1 VTSPPTRRGAVLRL
15 AALAALL
22 LVAGALPWLTAG
34 PLPARPIAVPLLA
47 AGVLAAAATV
57 LQASRAS
64 RP

>member
-1 VTSPPTRRGAVLRL
+1 VLRL

-34 PLPARPIAVPLLA
+34 PLPARLIALPLLA

>member
-1 VTSPPTRRGAVLRL
+1 VLRL

-34 PLPARPIAVPLLA
+34 PLPARPIALPLLA